1 MVAHPKEP
9 TMTVE
14 EYRALEETSEVKHEY
29 VHGYVY
35 AMSGGA
41 AAHDRIANN
50 ARTAIDNQIGDG
62 PCTLRGPDVQLR
74 VSESMYYYPDAIVT
88 CEDTTDDAIEVTTP
102 RLIIEVLSDSTEAA
116 DRGSKFANYQTLA
129 MFEEYLLIDSRSQ
142 AVERFHRAAHGVWTY
157 QRYAPNDTVVLES
170 IGLTC
175 PVATF
180 YRRTHV

>member
-14 EYRALEETSEVKHEY
+14 QYRALEETSEVKHEY

-35 AMSGGA
+35 AMSGGT

-50 ARTAIDNQIGDG
+50 VRTAIDTQIGDG
-62 PCTLRGPDVQLR
+62 PCTLRGPDVLLR
-74 VSESMYYYPDAIVT
+74 VSESIYYYPDAIVT
-88 CEDTTDDAIEVTTP
+88 CEETTDDAIKVTTP
-102 RLIIEVLSDSTEAA
+102 RLIIEEAA

-142 AVERFHRAAHGVWTY
+142 AVERFHRAAPGVWTY
-157 QRYAPNDTVVLES
+157 QRYAQDDAVTLDS